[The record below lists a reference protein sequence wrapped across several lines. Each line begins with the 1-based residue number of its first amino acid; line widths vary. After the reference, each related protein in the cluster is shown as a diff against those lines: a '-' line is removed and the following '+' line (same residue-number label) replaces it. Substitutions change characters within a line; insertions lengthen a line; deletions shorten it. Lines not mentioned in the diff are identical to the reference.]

1 METMFLFF
9 RLHDRRLCVLGLCLI
24 ISLPVDKRTDAIVT
38 FSEKYIP
45 SLLLLFSGLK
55 KAYATKASNQNED
68 DSDEEE
74 SETEE
79 DLEGKA
85 LGSDEDE
92 VDEESVRYLEMLEA
106 TLKSVTDK

>member
-1 METMFLFF
+1 MKTMFLFF

-68 DSDEEE
+68 GRAFSHFHPYLFDNYFSLINLLSDF
-74 SETEE
+74 
-79 DLEGKA
+79 
-85 LGSDEDE
+85 LGIVEFPYFIS
-92 VDEESVRYLEMLEA
+92 
-106 TLKSVTDK
+106 